1 MFVSI
6 PFNLNTNSP
15 ITNNGTM
22 LGRGIFTA
30 TFTAGASEYI
40 LLDNNTGYFVKLTH
54 GFISGDILVIDTDKQ
69 SAYLNGVSAMQY
81 VDLTSRF
88 FKIQLGESL
97 FYATP
102 TASQSTT
109 LDLTEQYL

>member
-6 PFNLNTNSP
+6 PFDLNTNSP
-15 ITNNGTM
+15 ITNIGTM
-22 LGRGIFTA
+22 LGSGVFTA
-30 TFTAGASEYI
+30 TFTAGASEYN
-40 LLDNNTGYFVKLTH
+40 LLDNNTGYYVKLVH
-54 GFISGDILVIDTDKQ
+54 GFIAGDILVLDTDKQ
-69 SAYLNGVSAMQY
+69 SAYLNGISAMQY

-88 FKIQLGESL
+88 FKIQIGTSL

>member
-6 PFNLNTNSP
+6 PFNLDTNSP
-15 ITNNGTM
+15 ITNNGTF
-22 LGRGIFTA
+22 LGSGVFTA
-30 TFTAGASEYI
+30 TFTGSASEYKI
-40 LLDNNTGYFVKLTH
+40 LDNTTGYYVRLVH
-54 GFISGDILVIDTDKQ
+54 GFIAGDILVLDTDKQ
-69 SAYLNGVSAMQY
+69 SAYLNGISAMQY

-88 FKIQLGESL
+88 FKIQIGTS
-97 FYATP
+97 FIYATP